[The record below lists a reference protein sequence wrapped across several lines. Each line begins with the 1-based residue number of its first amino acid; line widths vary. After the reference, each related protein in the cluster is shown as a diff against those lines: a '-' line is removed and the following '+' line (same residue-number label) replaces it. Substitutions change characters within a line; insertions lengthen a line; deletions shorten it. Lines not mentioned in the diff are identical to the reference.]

1 MRLRGIN
8 YDVGTRYGQ
17 IMTRPEFDR
26 AAARRDLGVIKND
39 LHCNAVRISGED
51 PGRLTAAARDALQ
64 QGLEVWLSPLLHD
77 KDEQDTLKATV
88 ACAAAAEELR
98 QRWPR
103 LVFVL
108 GCELTIFM
116 PGLLAAGAGSVLD
129 RLATPGFREQLR
141 AGQHNK
147 PLNDF
152 LARANAA
159 VRAVFRGQV
168 TYASAPVEAV
178 DWALFDFV
186 CLDYYPAQA
195 DPLAQQPYFAH
206 GKPVVITETGC
217 CTYQGAEDKGGMGW
231 SVIDQRSIPVRELD
245 GDYTRDEHLQART
258 LTASLARL
266 DSAGVDGCFVYTF
279 IIPALTHS
287 EDPRKDLDMASYG
300 LVKSLA
306 GRGQG
311 TTGPGVPWEPK
322 ESFTAVAG
330 YFARHRN

>member
-1 MRLRGIN
+1 MN

-51 PGRLTAAARDALQ
+51 TGRLTAAARDALQ
-64 QGLEVWLSPLLHD
+64 LELEVWLSPLLHD
-77 KDEQDTLKATV
+77 KGEQDTLKATV

-98 QRWPR
+98 QQWPR

-116 PGLLAAGAGSVLD
+116 PGLLAAGAGNVLD
-129 RLATPGFREQLR
+129 RIASPGFREQLR
-141 AGQHNK
+141 AGRHNK
-147 PLNDF
+147 PLNAF
-152 LARANAA
+152 LARANDA
-159 VRAVFRGQV
+159 VRTVFRGQV
-168 TYASAPVEAV
+168 AYASAPIEAV
-178 DWALFDFV
+178 DWALFDYV

-195 DPLAQQPYFAH
+195 DPLAQPYFAH

-231 SVIDQRSIPVRELD
+231 AVIDQRSIPVRELD
-245 GDYTRDEHLQART
+245 GNYTRDESLQART
-258 LTASLARL
+258 LTASLARV

-306 GRGQG
+306 SKGQG
-311 TTGPGVPWEPK
+311 TTAPGVSWEPK
-322 ESFTAVAG
+322 ESFTAVAD
-330 YFARHRN
+330 YFARHEN

>member
-1 MRLRGIN
+1 VRLRGIN
-8 YDVGTRYGQ
+8 YDTGTRYGH

-26 AAARRDLGVIKND
+26 AAARRDLRIIRDD

-64 QGLEVWLSPLLHD
+64 LGLEVWLSPLLHD
-77 KDEQDTLKATV
+77 KDKQDTLEATA

-98 QRWPR
+98 QRHPR

-116 PGLLAAGAGSVLD
+116 PGLLAAGGGNVLD
-129 RLATPGFREQLR
+129 RLASPGFREQLR
-141 AGQHNK
+141 AGEHNK
-147 PLNDF
+147 PLNAF

-159 VRAVFRGQV
+159 VRAVFHGQV

-186 CLDYYPAQA
+186 CLDYYPSQA
-195 DPLAQQPYFAH
+195 DPLARQPYFTH
-206 GKPVVITETGC
+206 GKPLVITEVGC

-231 SVIDQRSIPVRELD
+231 SIIDQHSIPVRELD
-245 GDYTRDEHLQART
+245 GDYTRDEHLQAT
-258 LTASLARL
+258 TVTASLARL
-266 DSAGVDGCFVYTF
+266 QAAGVDGCFVYTF

-306 GRGQG
+306 SGHGATYPG
-311 TTGPGVPWEPK
+311 TLWEPK
-322 ESFTAVAG
+322 ESFAAVAG
-330 YFARHRN
+330 YYARHEN